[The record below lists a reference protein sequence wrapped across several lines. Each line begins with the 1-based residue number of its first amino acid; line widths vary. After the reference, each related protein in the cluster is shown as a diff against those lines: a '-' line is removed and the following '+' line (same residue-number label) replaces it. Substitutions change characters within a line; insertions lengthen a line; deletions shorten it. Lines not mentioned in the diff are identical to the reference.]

1 MSLPP
6 SEIPLGAMRFNSDSQ
21 KLEYWMG
28 SAWMQIKT
36 FSPNFSDGSVSGEV
50 VGGVRAMT
58 MGGVGP
64 AINHIQFFNMA
75 TPGDATDFGDLPYNQ
90 TNTASTASRTR
101 AVALGGYD
109 PSPGAYISKI
119 SAVEIAANGVGF
131 DFGDLT
137 QTAGYTGAVGN
148 QTRAVRVGGTGP
160 ANPSTKVMD
169 HVTISN
175 IANAKSFGDLDNA
188 GTSNSCNVNNS
199 VRGIIHTS
207 FSADNDTHCEFISI
221 PTLGDG
227 QLFGDLVKSR
237 SDGSGMSNSTRGIFN
252 GGYVSPGL
260 VTFME
265 YVTISTTGNGTTV
278 GDLTNVTFRE
288 GGHASP
294 VRGVI
299 SGGMG
304 VSPYPTLDI
313 LQSVNFA
320 TEGDAVDFGD
330 LDKARYEHASIS
342 NGHGGLG

>member
-1 MSLPP
+1 MTQS
-6 SEIPLGAMRFNSDSQ
+6 SDAIVPLGAIRFNSDSQ
-21 KLEYWMG
+21 KLEYWKG
-28 SAWMQIKT
+28 SAWMQIHT
-36 FSPNFSDGSVSGEV
+36 FSPNLD
-50 VGGVRAMT
+50 GGVRAIT

-64 AINHIQFFNMA
+64 AINHIQIFSMA
-75 TPGDATDFGDLPYNQ
+75 TPGNATDFGDLPYNQ
-90 TNTASTASRTR
+90 TNTAATASRTR

-109 PSPGAYISKI
+109 PSPGVYINKI

-188 GTSNSCNVNNS
+188 GTSNSCNVNNP

-227 QLFGDLVKSR
+227 QLFGDLLKKR

-265 YVTISTTGNGTTV
+265 YVTISTTGNGTTF

-294 VRGVI
+294 TRGIV
-299 SGGMG
+299 SGGMSP
-304 VSPYPTLDI
+304 SPYPTI
-313 LQSVNFA
+313 NVLQSVNFA
-320 TEGDAVDFGD
+320 TEGDTIDFGD
-330 LDKARYEHASIS
+330 LAQAVYEHGSTS

>member
-1 MSLPP
+1 MTQS
-6 SEIPLGAMRFNSDSQ
+6 SDAVVPLGAIRFNSDSQ

-36 FSPNFSDGSVSGEV
+36 FSPNLAESGDNAA
-50 VGGVRAMT
+50 GVRAIA
-58 MGGVGP
+58 GGGAGP
-64 AINHIQFFNMA
+64 SGTPDFVQFFNMA
-75 TPGDATDFGDLPYNQ
+75 SSGNAADFGDLPQRQYL
-90 TNTASTASRTR
+90 TSGTSSRTR
-101 AVALGGYD
+101 GVFMGGYTNS
-109 PSPGAYISKI
+109 PSSTYTNTIQS
-119 SAVEIAANGVGF
+119 VEIAQLSSAS

-137 QTAGYTGAVGN
+137 QTAGYTGSVGN

-160 ANPSTKVMD
+160 SNPGTNTMD
-169 HVTISN
+169 FVTI
-175 IANAKSFGDLDNA
+175 AVKADAVDYGDLSGSNNNSNNINNPVRGIIQTYEA
-188 GTSNSCNVNNS
+188 GTLNRTQFITIPTTGNAQTFGELIKVRQDGAGMSNS
-199 VRGIIHTS
+199 VRGIY
-207 FSADNDTHCEFISI
+207 C
-221 PTLGDG
+221 G
-227 QLFGDLVKSR
+227 
-237 SDGSGMSNSTRGIFN
+237 GSPLP
-252 GGYVSPGL
+252 VA
-260 VTFME
+260 FME
-265 YVTISTTGNGTTV
+265 YVTISTTGNGTTF
-278 GDLTNVTFRE
+278 GDLSTITFRE